1 MGYYI
6 NCIKQSDNLVLDVKE
21 LITDMNLRRRM
32 SRVVCMGVSTALES
46 LVDFDQYGK
55 VDAIITATGLGC
67 IADSEKFLA
76 NIITSQERMLN
87 PTPFIQSTF
96 NTVGAQIALIRSLH
110 CYNNTFSHRYTSLES
125 ALVDA
130 IIRLDSGLARA
141 VLVGVFDEAT
151 PTFVSIM
158 SRMGLLKEK
167 AVGEGAIFFVL
178 THQQLSCSVAV
189 IEEVVFDPPM
199 LEGAISVSQAT
210 ETIWSGSVAE
220 VIANLVSTRTD
231 GWIHNDVGGKN
242 NSLIKLRCL

>member
-32 SRVVCMGVSTALES
+32 SRVVRMGVSTALES

-96 NTVGAQIALIRSLH
+96 NTVGAQIALIRSMH

-130 IIRLDSGLARA
+130 IIRLDRGLARS

-151 PTFVSIM
+151 PTLVSIM
-158 SRMGLLKEK
+158 SRMGLLKDK
-167 AVGEGAIFFVL
+167 SVGEGAIFFVL
-178 THQQLSCSVAV
+178 THQQLSCSEAV
-189 IEEVVFDPPM
+189 IEEVVFDPLM
-199 LEGAISVSQAT
+199 FEGAISVSQAT

-231 GWIHNDVGGKN
+231 GWIHNDMGGKN
-242 NSLIKLRCL
+242 NSLIQLRCL

>member
-32 SRVVCMGVSTALES
+32 SRVVRMGVSTALES
-46 LVDFDQYGK
+46 LADFDQYGE

-67 IADSEKFLA
+67 ISDSEKFLA
-76 NIITSQERMLN
+76 NIITSQEKMLN

-110 CYNNTFSHRYTSLES
+110 CYNNTFSHRYTSFEC

-130 IIRLDSGLARA
+130 IIRLDSGLASA
-141 VLVGVFDEAT
+141 VLIGVLDEAT
-151 PTFVSIM
+151 PTLVSIM
-158 SRMGLLKEK
+158 GRMGLLKEK

-178 THQQLSCSVAV
+178 TPQQLICSVAV
-189 IEEVVFDPPM
+189 VEEVVFDPPM
-199 LEGAISVSQAT
+199 LDGAISVSQTT
-210 ETIWSGSVAE
+210 ETFWSGSVAE
-220 VIANLVSTRTD
+220 LIANLVSTRTD
-231 GWIHNDVGGKN
+231 GWIHNDMGGKT

>member
-6 NCIKQSDNLVLDVKE
+6 NCIKQSDNLVLNVKE

-32 SRVVCMGVSTALES
+32 SRVVRMGVSTALES

-76 NIITSQERMLN
+76 NIITSQEKMLN

-130 IIRLDSGLARA
+130 IIRLDCGLARA

-151 PTFVSIM
+151 PTLVSLM

-167 AVGEGAIFFVL
+167 AVGEGAIFFAL

-231 GWIHNDVGGKN
+231 GWIHNDMGGKN